1 MMPARWRRAG
11 LAALLSCAVA
21 TGAAAQQPPRQPAP
35 AAPKTPA
42 APKAAAA
49 AKAPATWH
57 AETLSS
63 GPQGVHVTQ
72 YWSKG
77 SDRLRA
83 ETVIAGHRLVTLVNG
98 PLYYAVDFTAG
109 QAVAIKRS
117 KRALAEDRTRSRLLG
132 LEGFVIKARGGE
144 KVATENLAGR
154 KCDVWRLTD
163 DRGRRAVWVQQEP
176 AKEMLPLRV
185 EIYNRQAGAEIRTDY
200 IQWATGLELP
210 DRLFLP
216 DPGFTLTTLEY
227 EEYVKR
233 SSEGEALVPVLHANL
248 LHGEK

>member
-1 MMPARWRRAG
+1 VMGAGWMRAW
-11 LAALLSCAVA
+11 LAAGAACALA
-21 TGAAAQQPPRQPAP
+21 TGAAAQEQPR
-35 AAPKTPA
+35 
-42 APKAAAA
+42 
-49 AKAPATWH
+49 TWH

-63 GPQGVHVTQ
+63 SPQGVHVTQ

-77 SDRLRA
+77 VDKLRA
-83 ETVIAGHRLVTLVNG
+83 ETVIAGHRLITLVNG
-98 PLYYAVDFTAG
+98 NLYFAVDATAG

-144 KVATENLAGR
+144 KVTSEPLAGR
-154 KCDVWRLTD
+154 MCDVWRLTD
-163 DRGRRAVWVQQEP
+163 ARGRREVWVQQEP

-200 IQWATGLELP
+200 IQWASGLELP

-216 DPGFTLTTLEY
+216 DPAFPITNLEY
-227 EEYVKR
+227 DDYVKR
-233 SSEGEALVPVLHANL
+233 SNAGEALVPVLHANL
-248 LHGEK
+248 LHGDK